1 MREVLAAGALVVGAL
16 FMLLAG
22 LGMVRLPDLLLRLQA
37 ASKAATFGVG
47 GLLFAAA
54 VEQWNVS
61 VVARVVLTALF
72 IFATTPLAAQLIAR
86 AGLSAGVP
94 LWARTGQNDLARSLR
109 RGPPPRQRP

>member
-1 MREVLAAGALVVGAL
+1 MREALTAGALVVGAF

-37 ASKAATFGVG
+37 ASKAATFGAG

-54 VEQWNVS
+54 LEQWNVS
-61 VVARVVLTALF
+61 VVARVVLTSLF
-72 IFATTPLAAQLIAR
+72 IFAVTPLAAQLIAR

-94 LWARTGQNDLARSLR
+94 LWRRTGQNDLARSLTSSR
-109 RGPPPRQRP
+109 PRS

>member
-1 MREVLAAGALVVGAL
+1 MREVLAAVALGVGAF

-37 ASKAATFGVG
+37 ASKAATFGAG
-47 GLLFAAA
+47 GLLLAAA

-61 VVARVVLTALF
+61 VVARALLTFLF
-72 IFATTPLAAQLIAR
+72 IFAVTPLAAQLIAR

-94 LWARTGQNDLARSLR
+94 LWGRTGQNDLARNLR
-109 RGPPPRQRP
+109 SKPR